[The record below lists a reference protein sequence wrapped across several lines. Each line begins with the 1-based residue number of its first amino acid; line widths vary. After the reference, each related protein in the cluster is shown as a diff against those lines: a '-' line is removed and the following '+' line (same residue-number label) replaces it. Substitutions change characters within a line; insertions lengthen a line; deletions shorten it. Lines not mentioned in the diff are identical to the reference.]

1 MDVLVELYAIA
12 SVLNL
17 FLLEDHLGLQML
29 SLSCGPPLKI
39 VPRKI
44 ANLGQAFV
52 FKSLKNLKYG
62 LSSRTTK

>member
-1 MDVLVELYAIA
+1 MDVLVELHAIA
-12 SVLNL
+12 SALNL
-17 FLLEDHLGLQML
+17 FLLEDHLGLQM